1 MSTTPGP
8 AASTVVTE
16 PEPNGVGIT
25 GLVVVDK
32 EPGWTSHDVVARCRT
47 IFGQRRVGHAGTL
60 DPDATGV
67 LLVGLGRFTRM
78 LRFLSALRKSYTGE
92 VVLGRST
99 STLDASGE
107 VTGEWDMSGVTLDQV
122 RAAAASLT
130 GTLAQVPP
138 MVSARKV
145 GGKRLHALARA
156 GVEVERRPR
165 TVVVDRF
172 EVATGPEPGVYGVSV
187 DCSTGTYVRVLAADL
202 GAALGGGAHLRNLRR
217 TRVGSFTLG
226 EARRLDELGREDVLA
241 PAAGLRDLESVTV
254 GPEVS
259 RNVAH
264 GLALDRVAVGAGGD
278 GPWAVL
284 DGTGELLAVYEGTDT
299 DRLVAACVLRSGG

>member
-1 MSTTPGP
+1 VTDHGSDGPG
-8 AASTVVTE
+8 V
-16 PEPNGVGIT
+16 T

-32 EPGWTSHDVVARCRT
+32 EPGWTSHDTVARCRK

-78 LRFLSALRKSYTGE
+78 LRFLSALGKSYTGE
-92 VVLGRST
+92 VVLGRAT

-107 VTGEWDMSGVTLDQV
+107 VTGEWDMSAVGLEQV

-130 GTLAQVPP
+130 GTVSQVPP

-145 GGKRLHALARA
+145 GGKRLHTLARA
-156 GVEVERRPR
+156 GIEVERAARP
-165 TVVVDRF
+165 VVVDRF
-172 EVATGPEPGVYGVSV
+172 DVAPGPEPGVYSISV

-202 GAALGGGAHLRNLRR
+202 GVALGGGAHLRNLRR
-217 TRVGSFTLG
+217 TRVGSFTVE
-226 EARRLDELGREDVLA
+226 EARRLDVLGPADVLT

-254 GPEVS
+254 GPELS

-284 DGTGELLAVYEGTDT
+284 DGSGELLGVYEGTDT
-299 DRLVAACVLRSGG
+299 DRLVAACVLRSSG